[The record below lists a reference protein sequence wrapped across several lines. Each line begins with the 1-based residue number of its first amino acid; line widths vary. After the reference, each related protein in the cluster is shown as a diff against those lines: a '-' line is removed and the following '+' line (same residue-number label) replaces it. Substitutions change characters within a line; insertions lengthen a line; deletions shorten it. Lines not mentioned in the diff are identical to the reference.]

1 MEISQPSQLI
11 FLKIHT
17 FSPTQ
22 TICIS
27 NESWNHSEFKSFPQN
42 MIGFEKTSKIHKI
55 NFFLNENFWRKKILN
70 VNFSKKKFY
79 DPPIFFSKIIINT
92 KNEKYTKIIHSQL
105 RPKRHGK
112 RSKQLRADSA
122 PPPFLGLTQINLF
135 YIFLPLSFITLY
147 NYFCKITSF

>member
-1 MEISQPSQLI
+1 MEISQPTKPK

-22 TICIS
+22 AICIS
-27 NESWNHSEFKSFPQN
+27 NESWNHSEFKSFTQN
-42 MIGFEKTSKIHKI
+42 MIGFEKNSKTHKI

-70 VNFSKKKFY
+70 VNFSKKKIY
-79 DPPIFFSKIIINT
+79 DPPIFFSKFIINT

-122 PPPFLGLTQINLF
+122 PPFLGLNFELF
-135 YIFLPLSFITLY
+135 GIVLVHAAH
-147 NYFCKITSF
+147 

>member
-1 MEISQPSQLI
+1 MGISQPSQLI

-22 TICIS
+22 TIYIS

-112 RSKQLRADSA
+112 RSKQLRADST
-122 PPPFLGLTQINLF
+122 PKGVHYSFRNRKNRQFLQF
-135 YIFLPLSFITLY
+135 YVRF
-147 NYFCKITSF
+147 